1 VGRKLLLSTLNNIP
15 LHASDEA
22 VLLCECKRGR
32 LESFE
37 SLVRQNQARLG
48 RIAYQILRNETLA
61 EEAVQTTFVKAWQ
74 KIGKFRGQCA
84 FATWLH
90 RMCVNTCCD
99 MLRRRIR
106 RREDPLPV
114 ADNGDAVNP
123 SMEGILKS
131 EVSPDRETIQR
142 EIKAL
147 VLRALTKLPEDQRL
161 VLVLRE
167 MQGLDYREIART
179 VKCREGTV
187 MSRLFHARRKIRQL
201 LEKII

>member
-1 VGRKLLLSTLNNIP
+1 MLLR
-15 LHASDEA
+15 
-22 VLLCECKRGR
+22 ECKRGR

-37 SLVRQNQARLG
+37 PLVRRNQARLG
-48 RIAYQILRNETLA
+48 RVAYHILRDETLT

-84 FATWLH
+84 FGTWLH

-99 MLRRRIR
+99 MLRRQIR
-106 RREDPLPV
+106 RREDPLPSG
-114 ADNGDAVNP
+114 DNGDIINP

-147 VLRALTKLPEDQRL
+147 VLQALTKLPEDQRL

-179 VKCREGTV
+179 AKCREGTV